1 MRYSGLKYNIKV
13 SQRLFNTYLQ
23 NERHQE
29 LILEMAE
36 MKKYGAAS
44 IGHESLSD
52 AERPSDNLEI
62 DEIMAKLEQVP
73 EIYP

>member
-1 MRYSGLKYNIKV
+1 LP
-13 SQRLFNTYLQ
+13 Q

-36 MKKYGAAS
+36 MKKYGAGS

-73 EIYP
+73 ILPNTIFPILLIFVRVSYKNV